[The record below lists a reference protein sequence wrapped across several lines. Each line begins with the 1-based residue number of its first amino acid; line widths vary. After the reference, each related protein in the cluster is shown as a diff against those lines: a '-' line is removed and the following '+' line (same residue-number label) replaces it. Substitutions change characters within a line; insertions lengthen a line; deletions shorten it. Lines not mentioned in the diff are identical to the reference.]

1 MSEFVNDRDIFLE
14 AQGNLNLDPRGGKV
28 LLLTVDPVM
37 FRVAAGGVGS
47 PAVATFK
54 ATAVNIGGSIT
65 WIPPAGVSLRGNEP
79 DERTVSFAEMDVET
93 ATVRITM
100 EYQGELYEAEAT
112 VSKLYD
118 GSAVTTYTWIRYGT
132 SAAGANFNDSP
143 AGATYIGLAYN
154 KLTAL
159 ESESPADYQW
169 VLIKGQDGIGVPGEP
184 GADGQTLWTWI
195 KYSDNADGTGLYDL
209 PTENTLYIG
218 LAANKFS
225 PIESMVKAD
234 YVWSKFKGGQ
244 GVPGAPGATTYTW
257 IKYASSVAGA
267 ALSDS
272 PDGKAYIGFAYN
284 KSTAVESTIP
294 ADYSWSLLRGED
306 GVGVPG
312 APGADGVTL
321 YTWIKYSDN
330 ADGTGLY
337 DFPTDN
343 TVYIGISVNRTT
355 PAESTQK
362 TDYVWSRFKGA
373 PGVPGEAGA
382 PGAPGTATFTWIKYA
397 SSVNG
402 AAISDSPDGKGY
414 IGFAYNKPTPTESM
428 NAADYKWSLLRGEDG
443 VGVPGA
449 PGNDGVTLYTWIKYA
464 DAADGTGL
472 YDTPNDNTIYIGI
485 SVNRTTPAESSVKT
499 DYVWSRFKGAVGI
512 PGEPGAPGGTGVRGN
527 VNLSGETTG
536 NAWSDSQAAVVIA
549 ANGFGAP
556 RTKDVVTLY
565 NPTSSFVA
573 TRIFNGAG
581 WEVHAKS
588 FDGSILVSGTVFT
601 EALCADAVTT
611 DKLAASAITAGK
623 IAADAITAI
632 KIAAEAITSRHIG
645 AEVITA
651 RMLKIGTSDNIVPD
665 PAFRDLAW
673 WGRPSGITNNYSATS
688 SVWSTGYSLVI
699 SPATGSYQSTDTQ
712 FFPMTPGA
720 TYLVSFQVYISN
732 DFAGN
737 VSAYWYIPNVAF
749 DLMGAPNLGYNWN
762 DGLPVSFDTNSPKG
776 PRPFTKTVI
785 VPNNGFTSRTVIRIR
800 SQCTAGTLEIGD
812 FSITRVVDQT
822 LIGPGSVL
830 TKHLDIATGGDIHSG
845 QQGFDA
851 GDGFWL
857 EGEGR
862 GHGARMS
869 IGRQFGRKIIMDP
882 ANDRLEL
889 VNPQLSSSMTASVS
903 PSDFGLVRNANQQ
916 FTDVYAG
923 NYTASAGNA
932 SGNLTYQWA
941 VSSESSAVTANM
953 DSPTSRQ
960 CVISVT
966 GKLAVGQ
973 EVTVFVYCTVTDVDN
988 RVARGGIATITL
1000 QTTSF

>member
-1 MSEFVNDRDIFLE
+1 MSEFVNDRDIFLA
-14 AQGNLNLDPRGGKV
+14 AQGSLNLDPRGGKV

-47 PAVATFK
+47 PAIATFR

-65 WIPPAGVSLRGNEP
+65 WIPPAGVILRGNEP
-79 DERTVSFAEMDVET
+79 DERTVSFAEMNVET
-93 ATVRITM
+93 ATIRITM

-112 VSKLYD
+112 ISKLYD

-132 SAAGANFNDSP
+132 SATGANFNDSP

-159 ESESPADYQW
+159 ESENPADYQW

-225 PIESMVKAD
+225 PIESTVKGD
-234 YVWSKFKGGQ
+234 YIWSRFKGGQ

-284 KSTAVESTIP
+284 KSTAVESTNP

-321 YTWIKYSDN
+321 YTWIKYSDS

-337 DFPTDN
+337 DLPTDN

-397 SSVNG
+397 SSVTG

-485 SVNRTTPAESSVKT
+485 SVNRTTPAESAVKT
-499 DYVWSRFKGAVGI
+499 DYVWSRFKGAAGI
-512 PGEPGAPGGTGVRGN
+512 PGEAGAPGGTGVRGN

-556 RTKDVVTLY
+556 RTRDVVTLY
-565 NPTSSFVA
+565 NPTTSFVA

-588 FDGSILVSGTVFT
+588 FDGSILVPGTVFT
-601 EALCADAVTT
+601 DALRAEAVTT

-623 IAADAITAI
+623 IAADSVTAE
-632 KIAAEAITSRHIG
+632 KIAANAVVARNIAAG
-645 AEVITA
+645 AVTA
-651 RMLKIGTSDNIVPD
+651 RSLLVGTPDNCVPD
-665 PAFRDLAW
+665 PDINDPAW
-673 WGRPSGITNNYSATS
+673 WGTVGYASVPDYAYGDTPWKSRRTLLFSNRPY
-688 SVWSTGYSLVI
+688 VDLL
-699 SPATGSYQSTDTQ
+699 TQ

-720 TYLVSFQVYISN
+720 EYFAEYSVFLSN
-732 DFAGN
+732 DFMGA
-737 VSAYWYIPNVAF
+737 VSVWCHLPGQAWFN
-749 DLMGAPNLGYNWN
+749 MGAPNTGASWGTEQGGLPIHFN
-762 DGLPVSFDTNSPKG
+762 DGSPKG
-776 PRPFTKTVI
+776 FSTYSTPMGLAGSGQR
-785 VPNNGFTSRTVIRIR
+785 SRVQFRFQVVVSRGYIEV
-800 SQCTAGTLEIGD
+800 GGM
-812 FSITRVVDQT
+812 SITR
-822 LIGPGSVL
+822 
-830 TKHLDIATGGDIHSG
+830 
-845 QQGFDA
+845 
-851 GDGFWL
+851 
-857 EGEGR
+857 R
-862 GHGARMS
+862 
-869 IGRQFGRKIIMDP
+869 
-882 ANDRLEL
+882 
-889 VNPQLSSSMTASVS
+889 
-903 PSDFGLVRNANQQ
+903 
-916 FTDVYAG
+916 
-923 NYTASAGNA
+923 
-932 SGNLTYQWA
+932 SGNVLIA
-941 VSSESSAVTANM
+941 NGAVTA
-953 DSPTSRQ
+953 DK
-960 CVISVT
+960 ISVGSLNAISNIVT
-966 GKLAVGQ
+966 ARVGGGAGIDQ
-973 EVTVFVYCTVTDVDN
+973 DANGIRIYDNSGVRRVQLGNLDV
-988 RVARGGIATITL
+988 
-1000 QTTSF
+1000 